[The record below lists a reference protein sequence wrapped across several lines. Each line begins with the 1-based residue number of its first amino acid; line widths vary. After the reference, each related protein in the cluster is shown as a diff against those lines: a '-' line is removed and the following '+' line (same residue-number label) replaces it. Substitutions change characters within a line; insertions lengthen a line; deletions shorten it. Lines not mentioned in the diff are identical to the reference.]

1 MQSSSTSSS
10 SELAPA
16 AVAAPR
22 SARRALL
29 LWVRDATVALFVAFF
44 AFEALIRVLGLLGV
58 SLPSQYPIKRGPG
71 ETFVFTGQYFTF
83 PDFVNPVALN
93 NLGFHDMDRAV
104 PVPPGVTRVA
114 VWGDSLIEGYQVPT
128 ADLFTT
134 RLELALTT
142 PAHPV
147 EVMNLGYSG
156 ARVRALSNPVV
167 KDHLKNLGVTSLLVE
182 IHSGMEM
189 QFEAAAHPNALLP
202 PGFLGFPESRF
213 AALRR
218 RLLEDLGWNGLFLL
232 RNKLEM
238 AWAQRS
244 PGAAAADFYS
254 AADAAALEPTYEHV
268 RETLV
273 AVKALSDELGIRVAL
288 LYAPAWAEVVAAV
301 AADSA
306 GGRAHPGR
314 DTGAILERVEAMAA
328 EIGLPIIDITPAFV
342 GVTGKTHFDSDRHW
356 TALGH
361 DLVAK
366 RLLSFVRDEL
376 VGSPGGGAVSQGAP

>member
-10 SELAPA
+10 SDLAPVV
-16 AVAAPR
+16 AVAPR

-83 PDFVNPVALN
+83 PDFVNPVTLN
-93 NLGFHDMDRAV
+93 NLGFHDLDRAV
-104 PVPPGVTRVA
+104 PAPPGVTRVA

-128 ADLFTT
+128 AALFTA
-134 RLELALTT
+134 RLEQALST
-142 PAHPV
+142 PVHPV

-167 KDHLKNLGVTSLLVE
+167 KEQLRKLGVTSLLVE

-189 QFEAAAHPNALLP
+189 QFEAAAHPTALLP
-202 PGFLGFPESRF
+202 PGFIGFPVSRF
-213 AALRR
+213 AELRR

-238 AWAQRS
+238 AWSQRA
-244 PGAAAADFYS
+244 PAVAPADLYS
-254 AADAAALEPTYEHV
+254 VADSAALEPTFAHV
-268 RETLV
+268 RETL
-273 AVKALSDELGIRVAL
+273 AGAKALSDELGIRVAL
-288 LYAPAWAEVVAAV
+288 LYAPAWAEVVAAW
-301 AADSA
+301 AAERGETSE
-306 GGRAHPGR
+306 GR
-314 DTGAILERVEAMAA
+314 DPTLIRKRIEAMAA
-328 EIGLPIIDITPAFV
+328 ELDLPVVDITPAFA
-342 GVTGKTHFDSDRHW
+342 GVTGKTHFESDRHW
-356 TALGH
+356 TELGH
-361 DLVAK
+361 ELVAK
-366 RLLSFVRDEL
+366 QLLPFVREEL
-376 VGSPGGGAVSQGAP
+376 VGSPVEGAVTRSAP